1 MVFRILGLNDF
12 IEQFLGF
19 KQSVHLHFVKI
30 RRRAESTERRRYIG
44 VEGGKT
50 VRKNSGMWKTTSRK
64 EKLRRVLLVI
74 FGAGV
79 IALAGVAYQYV
90 KNAVPDRIN
99 VVVDRQEEVRFGLP
113 FRALLESESEE
124 VLLNG
129 SSKIPSD
136 QIHLQL
142 NQPFSIYSEQEGTYR
157 LSLKLFG
164 IWKLKDIEV
173 DVSDVQYAVPCGL
186 PVGIYMK
193 SDGLMVIG
201 TGKVTAQTGEVMD
214 PADGI
219 LRSGDYIEA
228 INGTPATDKKDMI
241 RAVKEAGNM
250 ALTLSVRR
258 EGEKMDVQMTPVQTQ
273 EGDYKLGLWI
283 RDDTQGIGT
292 MTYVCANGAFGALG
306 HGISDGDTGLL
317 VQTSGGELYDTE
329 ILGVEKGS
337 FGKPGV
343 MSGVIY
349 YGNQSRLGS
358 VESNTDQGIFGM
370 ANPRFLS
377 RVKNPAIPIGYR
389 QDVKKG
395 RACIRSSVS
404 GELKDYE
411 IEIQKIDHSSNRHNK
426 DMVIRVTD
434 PELLSLTGGIVQGMS
449 GSPIIQNGKL
459 IGAVTHVFIQDSTRG
474 YGILVENMLG
484 H

>member
-1 MVFRILGLNDF
+1 MQKAKKRFF
-12 IEQFLGF
+12 
-19 KQSVHLHFVKI
+19 SVT
-30 RRRAESTERRRYIG
+30 A
-44 VEGGKT
+44 
-50 VRKNSGMWKTTSRK
+50 
-64 EKLRRVLLVI
+64 VLLAVLVALTALLPTA
-74 FGAGV
+74 GAAQAATMRSKYTGKSYTHNARFNKLEVLNGV
-79 IALAGVAYQYV
+79 DISAWQEKVNWKKIKNDGIDFAILRAGYG
-90 KNAVPDRIN
+90 KNAS
-99 VVVDRQEEVRFGLP
+99 QEDAYFATN
-113 FRALLESESEE
+113 FKNA
-124 VLLNG
+124 
-129 SSKIPSD
+129 
-136 QIHLQL
+136 
-142 NQPFSIYSEQEGTYR
+142 T
-157 LSLKLFG
+157 
-164 IWKLKDIEV
+164 
-173 DVSDVQYAVPCGL
+173 AAGL

-201 TGKVTAQTGEVMD
+201 TGRVTAQTGEVID

-258 EGEKMDVQMTPVQTQ
+258 EGETMDVQMTPVQTQ

-358 VESNTDQGIFGM
+358 VEANTDQGIFGT

-459 IGAVTHVFIQDSTRG
+459 IGAVTHVIIQDSTRG

>member
-1 MVFRILGLNDF
+1 M
-12 IEQFLGF
+12 
-19 KQSVHLHFVKI
+19 
-30 RRRAESTERRRYIG
+30 
-44 VEGGKT
+44 
-50 VRKNSGMWKTTSRK
+50 RKNSGMWKTKSRK
-64 EKLRRVLLVI
+64 EKLRRVLLII

-79 IALAGVAYQYV
+79 IALAGVSYQYV

-99 VVVDRQEEVRFGLP
+99 VVVDRQEQVRFGLP

-201 TGKVTAQTGEVMD
+201 TGRVTAQTGEVID

-258 EGEKMDVQMTPVQTQ
+258 EGETMDVQMTPVQTQ

-358 VESNTDQGIFGM
+358 VEANTDQGIFGT

-426 DMVIRVTD
+426 DMVLRGTEAD
-434 PELLSLTGGIVQGMS
+434 LLSLPGGSVQGMS

>member
-1 MVFRILGLNDF
+1 MQKAKKRFF
-12 IEQFLGF
+12 
-19 KQSVHLHFVKI
+19 SVT
-30 RRRAESTERRRYIG
+30 A
-44 VEGGKT
+44 
-50 VRKNSGMWKTTSRK
+50 
-64 EKLRRVLLVI
+64 VLLAVLVALTALLPTA
-74 FGAGV
+74 GAAQAATMKSKYTGKSYTHNARFDKLEVLNGV
-79 IALAGVAYQYV
+79 DISAWQEKVDWKKIKNDGIDFAILRAGYG
-90 KNAVPDRIN
+90 KNAS
-99 VVVDRQEEVRFGLP
+99 QEDAYFATN
-113 FRALLESESEE
+113 FKNA
-124 VLLNG
+124 
-129 SSKIPSD
+129 
-136 QIHLQL
+136 
-142 NQPFSIYSEQEGTYR
+142 T
-157 LSLKLFG
+157 
-164 IWKLKDIEV
+164 
-173 DVSDVQYAVPCGL
+173 AAGL

-258 EGEKMDVQMTPVQTQ
+258 EGETMDVQMTPVQTQ

-358 VESNTDQGIFGM
+358 VEANTDQGIFGT

>member
-1 MVFRILGLNDF
+1 M
-12 IEQFLGF
+12 
-19 KQSVHLHFVKI
+19 
-30 RRRAESTERRRYIG
+30 
-44 VEGGKT
+44 
-50 VRKNSGMWKTTSRK
+50 
-64 EKLRRVLLVI
+64 
-74 FGAGV
+74 
-79 IALAGVAYQYV
+79 
-90 KNAVPDRIN
+90 
-99 VVVDRQEEVRFGLP
+99 
-113 FRALLESESEE
+113 
-124 VLLNG
+124 
-129 SSKIPSD
+129 
-136 QIHLQL
+136 
-142 NQPFSIYSEQEGTYR
+142 
-157 LSLKLFG
+157 
-164 IWKLKDIEV
+164 
-173 DVSDVQYAVPCGL
+173 SDVQYAVPCGL

-201 TGKVTAQTGEVMD
+201 TGRVTAQTGEVID

-258 EGEKMDVQMTPVQTQ
+258 EGETMDVQMTPVQTQ

-358 VESNTDQGIFGM
+358 VEANTDQGIFGT

-389 QDVKKG
+389 QDVKKAVPASAA
-395 RACIRSSVS
+395 ACP
-404 GELKDYE
+404 G
-411 IEIQKIDHSSNRHNK
+411 N
-426 DMVIRVTD
+426 
-434 PELLSLTGGIVQGMS
+434 
-449 GSPIIQNGKL
+449 
-459 IGAVTHVFIQDSTRG
+459 
-474 YGILVENMLG
+474 
-484 H
+484 

>member
-1 MVFRILGLNDF
+1 MKRQTLAAGGLAVTVALALSACGGQTKEETKAEAAAATAT
-12 IEQFLGF
+12 EQV
-19 KQSVHLHFVKI
+19 KQDI
-30 RRRAESTERRRYIG
+30 
-44 VEGGKT
+44 
-50 VRKNSGMWKTTSRK
+50 
-64 EKLRRVLLVI
+64 
-74 FGAGV
+74 
-79 IALAGVAYQYV
+79 IAL
-90 KNAVPDRIN
+90 
-99 VVVDRQEEVRFGLP
+99 
-113 FRALLESESEE
+113 
-124 VLLNG
+124 
-129 SSKIPSD
+129 
-136 QIHLQL
+136 LQL

-201 TGKVTAQTGEVMD
+201 TGRVTAQTGEVMD

-228 INGTPATDKKDMI
+228 INGMPATDKKDMI

-258 EGEKMDVQMTPVQTQ
+258 EGETMDVQMTPVQTQ

-358 VESNTDQGIFGM
+358 VEANTDQGIFGT

>member
-1 MVFRILGLNDF
+1 M
-12 IEQFLGF
+12 
-19 KQSVHLHFVKI
+19 
-30 RRRAESTERRRYIG
+30 
-44 VEGGKT
+44 
-50 VRKNSGMWKTTSRK
+50 
-64 EKLRRVLLVI
+64 
-74 FGAGV
+74 
-79 IALAGVAYQYV
+79 
-90 KNAVPDRIN
+90 
-99 VVVDRQEEVRFGLP
+99 
-113 FRALLESESEE
+113 
-124 VLLNG
+124 
-129 SSKIPSD
+129 
-136 QIHLQL
+136 
-142 NQPFSIYSEQEGTYR
+142 
-157 LSLKLFG
+157 
-164 IWKLKDIEV
+164 
-173 DVSDVQYAVPCGL
+173 
-186 PVGIYMK
+186 
-193 SDGLMVIG
+193 
-201 TGKVTAQTGEVMD
+201 
-214 PADGI
+214 
-219 LRSGDYIEA
+219 
-228 INGTPATDKKDMI
+228 PATDKKDMI

-258 EGEKMDVQMTPVQTQ
+258 EGETMDVQMTPVQTQ

-358 VESNTDQGIFGM
+358 VEANTDQGIFGT

-474 YGILVENMLG
+474 YGILVENPIDWKSTRLNSS

>member
-1 MVFRILGLNDF
+1 M
-12 IEQFLGF
+12 
-19 KQSVHLHFVKI
+19 
-30 RRRAESTERRRYIG
+30 
-44 VEGGKT
+44 
-50 VRKNSGMWKTTSRK
+50 
-64 EKLRRVLLVI
+64 
-74 FGAGV
+74 
-79 IALAGVAYQYV
+79 
-90 KNAVPDRIN
+90 
-99 VVVDRQEEVRFGLP
+99 
-113 FRALLESESEE
+113 
-124 VLLNG
+124 LLNG

-201 TGKVTAQTGEVMD
+201 TGRVTAQTGEVMD

-258 EGEKMDVQMTPVQTQ
+258 EGETMDVQMTPVQTQ

-358 VESNTDQGIFGM
+358 VEANTDQGIFGT

>member
-1 MVFRILGLNDF
+1 M
-12 IEQFLGF
+12 EQFLGF
-19 KQSVHLHFVKI
+19 KQSVHLHFVEI
-30 RRRAESTERRRYIG
+30 RRRAESTERGKYIG
-44 VEGGKT
+44 VEGGKN
-50 VRKNSGMWKTTSRK
+50 VRKNPSMWKTTSRK

-79 IALAGVAYQYV
+79 IVLAGMSYQYV

-99 VVVDRQEEVRFGLP
+99 VVVDRQEQVRFGLP
-113 FRALLESESEE
+113 FQALLKSESEE

-241 RAVKEAGNM
+241 QAVKEAGNM

-258 EGEKMDVQMTPVQTQ
+258 EGETMDVQMTPVQTQ

-358 VESNTDQGIFGM
+358 VEANTDQGIFGT

-389 QDVKKG
+389 QEVKKG

-474 YGILVENMLG
+474 YGIFAENMLEAAENSIN
-484 H
+484 

>member
-1 MVFRILGLNDF
+1 M
-12 IEQFLGF
+12 EQFLGF
-19 KQSVHLHFVKI
+19 KQSVHLHFVEI
-30 RRRAESTERRRYIG
+30 RRRVESTERGKYIG
-44 VEGGKT
+44 VEGGKN
-50 VRKNSGMWKTTSRK
+50 VRKKPSMWKTTSRK
-64 EKLRRVLLVI
+64 EKLRRVLLII

-79 IALAGVAYQYV
+79 IALAGVSYQYV

-99 VVVDRQEEVRFGLP
+99 VVVDRQEQVRFGLP

-129 SSKIPSD
+129 NSKIPSD

-201 TGKVTAQTGEVMD
+201 TGRVTAQTGEVMD

-258 EGEKMDVQMTPVQTQ
+258 EGETMDVQMTPVQTQ

-358 VESNTDQGIFGM
+358 VEANTDQGIFGT